1 MNIRNA
7 AHLPVN
13 NSNSADLRKKLESSL
28 RDSKTA
34 FHHPYGDSF
43 DTASEARDA
52 TWDIVRSIRLAERD
66 FDKSHYG
73 HKPKTLTFS
82 ELQSSLADKAGK
94 LHDECEK
101 TAADMPTRLD
111 VLKQSA
117 LGFAMGA
124 GGVGLLSIPIMLVA
138 GPASP
143 LLGAAVLLSGMTGM
157 QGAFALGECEQHDRS
172 TAQQEIKVKKQEMEN
187 YQFASEMLP
196 KWAELL

>member
-1 MNIRNA
+1 MNIRTA

-34 FHHPYGDSF
+34 FNHPYGDGF
-43 DTASEARDA
+43 DTTEARDA

-73 HKPKTLTFS
+73 HRPKTLSFS
-82 ELQSSLADKAGK
+82 ELQSSLANKAGK
-94 LHDECEK
+94 LSDECEK

-117 LGFAMGA
+117 LGFAMGE

-138 GPASP
+138 GPTVP
-143 LLGAAVLLSGMTGM
+143 LLGAAVLLSGMTGI
-157 QGAFALGECEQHDRS
+157 QGAFALGESEQHDRS
-172 TAQQEIKVKKQEMEN
+172 KAQQEIKTKKQDVEK
-187 YQFASEMLP
+187 YRFASEMLP
-196 KWAELL
+196 RWTELL

>member
-34 FHHPYGDSF
+34 FTHPYGDGF
-43 DTASEARDA
+43 DTSEARDT

-66 FDKSHYG
+66 FDRSHYG
-73 HKPKTLTFS
+73 HKPKTLSFS

-124 GGVGLLSIPIMLVA
+124 GGVGLLSIPIMLIA
-138 GPASP
+138 GPTLP
-143 LLGAAVLLSGMTGM
+143 VLGAAVLLSGMTGM
-157 QGAFALGECEQHDRS
+157 QGAFALGETEQHDRS